1 MYAGSARSRVEMRLG
16 DTGAWQTLE
25 RVERPDPFYVELLA
39 REAALGPKLGRPL
52 PPAAPS
58 LHLWR
63 GTLPANPPPGT
74 LHARGAQHAT
84 SSGRTSARAG

>member
-1 MYAGSARSRVEMRLG
+1 MRLG
-16 DTGAWQTLE
+16 DTGVWQTLE

-39 REAALGPKLGRPL
+39 REAELGPKLGRPL

-74 LHARGAQHAT
+74 YTLEVR
-84 SSGRTSARAG
+84 SSDVFGQDFSARRLIRIE

>member
-1 MYAGSARSRVEMRLG
+1 MRLG

-25 RVERPDPFYVELLA
+25 RVERPDPFYLELLA
-39 REAALGPKLGRPL
+39 REAELGPKLGRPL

-63 GTLPANPPPGT
+63 GTLPAHPPPGT
-74 LHARGAQHAT
+74 HTLEVRSRDVFGQHF
-84 SSGRTSARAG
+84 SARRLIRIE